1 MSDNWK
7 FYKEVDFADPEAM
20 QFHVDTRDFRVMV
33 AHRVSENTPDLK
45 KLVKYPGRFFRSAE
59 EVVEMLD
66 RFYTQSGG
74 EKEWRY
80 LALPG
85 ISDWSI
91 KYLRIYR
98 TVHGLLV
105 CNAYDRALPLGVLDA
120 DVDTTLLDPA

>member
-59 EVVEMLD
+59 DVMSMLD
-66 RFYTQSGG
+66 RFYSQSGG

-98 TVHGLLV
+98 TAHGLLV
-105 CNAYDRALPLGVLDA
+105 CNAYDRALRRDVLDA
-120 DVDTTLLDPA
+120 DVDTDVLDPA